1 VVQYR
6 LAAHLSSAVVL
17 YSFLA
22 WNAKSVLRPS
32 QEFSPVAPRS
42 ALQRFRRL
50 VLASKGLAFLTLVSG
65 AFVAGL
71 DAGLVYNSFPKFADR
86 WLPEDLLA
94 FSPVLRNITENPTCV
109 QFDHRVLGMTTL
121 ATVTATALQATKL
134 PLPPQVRVAALALAG
149 MGWMQVVLGVS
160 TLLLYVPTPLAAAHQ
175 SGALATLSLALW
187 LSHETRLM
195 RLARAVPK

>member
-1 VVQYR
+1 M
-6 LAAHLSSAVVL
+6 
-17 YSFLA
+17 
-22 WNAKSVLRPS
+22 LRR
-32 QEFSPVAPRS
+32 Q
-42 ALQRFRRL
+42 
-50 VLASKGLAFLTLVSG
+50 GLAFLTLVSG

-134 PLPPQVRVAALALAG
+134 PLPPQVR
-149 MGWMQVVLGVS
+149 MQS
-160 TLLLYVPTPLAAAHQ
+160 
-175 SGALATLSLALW
+175 
-187 LSHETRLM
+187 
-195 RLARAVPK
+195 